1 MDLSMK
7 TKIAIAAL
15 SVLALVGC
23 DKLQGKPEAKAQRY
37 QIVFNPNVRADTF
50 LLDTEKGKVWQ
61 LVKFGSLEGQPTAW
75 DSMDIIDNSGEIG
88 MTYNDFRGGFTA
100 ANPTGKSPK

>member
-1 MDLSMK
+1 MK

-15 SVLALVGC
+15 SVLSLVGC
-23 DKLQGKPEAKAQRY
+23 DKLQSKAEVKTQRY

-75 DSMDIIDNSGEIG
+75 ESMDIIDNSGVIG
-88 MTYNDFRGGFTA
+88 ITYENFRSGFATA
-100 ANPTGKSPK
+100 KPTGKSPK